1 MEEAENTRNRRSQRD
16 YNLGFKLAVVD
27 QVEKG
32 EMTYKQAQNAYGIQG
47 RSTVLTWLRKHG
59 TLDWSKP
66 ALLMKR
72 SSKETPAQ
80 KIKRLEKQ
88 LEDEKLKNS
97 MLNYMIDLA
106 DRELGTS
113 NQKKALVRTVRYYQ
127 EAQQMSLSHCCRLF
141 GMSRQAIYQ
150 AEHRYRRREQ
160 ELAPVRNM
168 VMDVRMDMPRLGTR
182 KVYHIIKADLESR
195 EIKMGRDALF
205 SYLRRENM
213 LIRPKKNYTRTTYSK
228 HWMRKYP
235 NLLQHTDVTRTEQV
249 LVSDITYIKSRERTH
264 YLSLVTDAYSRRIM
278 GHHLSDDMSS
288 ENVAKAMKMA
298 IGKRTTALPMI
309 HHSDRGLQYCSEH
322 YQKLLRENN
331 ITPSMTDGYDCYQN
345 ALAERMNGI
354 LKQEFLIHRCNT
366 GKELKKLIEQ
376 SIDTYNEK
384 RPHLSLKMQ
393 TPNFIH
399 QRTLPDIGQG

>member
-1 MEEAENTRNRRSQRD
+1 
-16 YNLGFKLAVVD
+16 
-27 QVEKG
+27 
-32 EMTYKQAQNAYGIQG
+32 
-47 RSTVLTWLRKHG
+47 
-59 TLDWSKP
+59 
-66 ALLMKR
+66 
-72 SSKETPAQ
+72 
-80 KIKRLEKQ
+80 
-88 LEDEKLKNS
+88 
-97 MLNYMIDLA
+97 
-106 DRELGTS
+106 
-113 NQKKALVRTVRYYQ
+113 
-127 EAQQMSLSHCCRLF
+127 MSLSRCCRLF
-141 GMSRQAIYQ
+141 GISRQAIYQ
-150 AEHRYRRREQ
+150 AEHRCRKRKD
-160 ELAPVRNM
+160 ELAPVKNM
-168 VMDVRMDMPRLGTR
+168 VMELRMDMPRLGTR
-182 KVYHIIKADLESR
+182 KVHHLIKDELEQKQ
-195 EIKMGRDALF
+195 IKMGRDALF

-228 HWMRKYP
+228 HWMRKHP
-235 NLLQHTDVTRTEQV
+235 NLLPETELHRPEQV

-322 YQKLLRENN
+322 YQKLLRRHG

-354 LKQEFLIHRCNT
+354 LKQEFLIYRCNT
-366 GKELKKLIEQ
+366 GKELEKLIEQ

-384 RPHLSLKMQ
+384 RPHLSLKMK

-399 QRTLPDIGQG
+399 QRTLPDIGQGSSKNRQ